1 MSWRTVVITKHVKL
15 SYKNGYLVIRGEQQQ
30 MIHLSEIHTLLID
43 STRTVITAYLISE
56 LMKKKVKVI
65 FCDEKR
71 QPESELVPYYGAHN
85 TSKKI
90 KEQVAWPQAVQR
102 VIWTAVIKAKI
113 EQQQLLLAQ
122 LALPEADKLQQYV
135 QDLQLYDETN
145 REGHA
150 AKVYFNALFGKKF
163 TRDEPGSINAALN
176 YGYTILLSSFNKE
189 IVSQGYLTQIG
200 LKHTNQFNFFNLSSD
215 LMEPFRPLV
224 DAFVYHN
231 QAQVFDQSYK
241 MGLVNL
247 LNDKVIIQQQSH
259 FVSLAIQIYL
269 KSVFKAIETADAN
282 QIKQLV
288 FQHE

>member
-30 MIHLSEIHTLLID
+30 MIHLSEVHTLLID

-71 QPESELVPYYGAHN
+71 QPESELMPYYGSHN

-90 KEQVAWPQAVQR
+90 KEQVAWSQPVQQAV
-102 VIWTAVIKAKI
+102 WTAVIKAKI
-113 EQQQLLLAQ
+113 EQQQQLLTQ
-122 LALPEADKLQQYV
+122 LNLPEAAKLAQYLEE
-135 QDLQLYDETN
+135 LQLYDETN

-150 AKVYFNALFGKKF
+150 AKVYFNALFGKTF
-163 TRDEPGSINAALN
+163 TRDEPSSINAALN

-189 IVSQGYLTQIG
+189 IVSQGYLTQLG

-215 LMEPFRPLV
+215 LMELFRPLV
-224 DAFVYHN
+224 DAYVYRN
-231 QAQVFDQSYK
+231 KAKDFDQVYK

-259 FVSLAIQIYL
+259 FVSLAIQLYL
-269 KSVFKAIETADAN
+269 KSVFKAIETEDSN
-282 QIKQLV
+282 QIKALV